1 MIVSWKGTGRCLC
14 FLVTVCTVCPQRGKW
29 LLKSSK
35 AHTQQPDREPPEISM
50 SLRGKRFLG
59 HSRPPQG
66 PALNPAAEPSCTH
79 THTYTHTHTHTH
91 THAHTR
97 TRTHTHTHTRAHTR
111 TRTRTRTRT
120 HTHTHTHTHFLTI
133 QYVFLFINYDS
144 ELYDQYDFCVCFWR
158 LFCSPR
164 LHLFY

>member
-79 THTYTHTHTHTH
+79 THTHTHTLTHTHTRTHTHTHAHAHTHTRAHAHTHTHAHAHAHTHTHTH
-91 THAHTR
+91 TLSHN
-97 TRTHTHTHTRAHTR
+97 
-111 TRTRTRTRT
+111 
-120 HTHTHTHTHFLTI
+120 TI
-133 QYVFLFINYDS
+133 CVLIYKLWFRIIWSVW
-144 ELYDQYDFCVCFWR
+144 FCVCFWR